1 MKPLLFFAS
10 CLALGSKR
18 MGKNVRRRA
27 KACRASIAVPLSL
40 LHSIWC
46 KQSLGLI
53 KSLICTPTPCLLVRV
68 AMHPEPIPGTLGAK
82 WEYTLYVM
90 MMTIHIRAVSVIVRS
105 DDLTVDFFRIP
116 IKMHFCLLAPTHSS
130 SLLPVES
137 MGWISLWTLHQ
148 PLGFFVCLF
157 FIFLPLSA
165 TVVNIFRCYL
175 LKGNRRTHGK
185 PTRTWQKHAKFHT
198 DINLSS
204 ESNPGVVRKRCYS
217 LHHHDR
223 PCVIP

>member
-1 MKPLLFFAS
+1 MKLLLFFAS

-18 MGKNVRRRA
+18 MGKNFRRRA

-148 PLGFFVCLF
+148 PLFCFFVCFLF
-157 FIFLPLSA
+157 FFATVSYCHKYIPLLPLKRKPE
-165 TVVNIFRCYL
+165 NPWE
-175 LKGNRRTHGK
+175 THK
-185 PTRTWQKHAKFHT
+185 DMAKAC
-198 DINLSS
+198 
-204 ESNPGVVRKRCYS
+204 K
-217 LHHHDR
+217 
-223 PCVIP
+223 IPHGH